1 MEEGKNEK
9 NKDLVERKNPLYE
22 VFSNGRKALKNKEL
36 RGKNERNKV
45 ELGSESVF
53 REVERDV
60 WSEDKKSCPFRI
72 MGVAQEYQFYTGYF
86 IWQVISE
93 VACRIYFFSNLYKGK

>member
-22 VFSNGRKALKNKEL
+22 VFSTGRKALKNKEL

-72 MGVAQEYQFYTGYF
+72 MGVAQEYGDFPKNHFWELVFGT
-86 IWQVISE
+86 
-93 VACRIYFFSNLYKGK
+93 

>member
-1 MEEGKNEK
+1 M
-9 NKDLVERKNPLYE
+9 
-22 VFSNGRKALKNKEL
+22 KNKEL

-72 MGVAQEYQFYTGYF
+72 MGVA
-86 IWQVISE
+86 
-93 VACRIYFFSNLYKGK
+93 